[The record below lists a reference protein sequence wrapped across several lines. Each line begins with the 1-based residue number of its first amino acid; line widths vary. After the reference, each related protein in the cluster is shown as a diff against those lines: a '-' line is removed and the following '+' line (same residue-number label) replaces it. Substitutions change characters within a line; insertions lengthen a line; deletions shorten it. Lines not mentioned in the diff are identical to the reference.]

1 MKRHVD
7 FLSTL
12 YVAWGAIFALV
23 AIAGFALAG
32 GAFAIAQSSGP
43 VRFGSEMAARLTG
56 VTITMISLIALV
68 LPLWASALIALVL
81 FGVIAAL
88 CAMRGMRKLELH
100 GPTRSIASSSSAT
113 SSCPDKVPSVR
124 RPTSRSSRSTSGR
137 ASMPQ
142 ATRAFSVPVRG
153 SAGPVPSSMP

>member
-32 GAFAIAQSSGP
+32 GAFAIAESTGP

-56 VTITMISLIALV
+56 VTISIISMIALV
-68 LPLWASALIALVL
+68 WAVLHLFVGRQLKRLRPSARLMSLGLAIGNLILLPFGTALGAYSLWVL
-81 FGVIAAL
+81 LKDDG
-88 CAMRGMRKLELH
+88 
-100 GPTRSIASSSSAT
+100 
-113 SSCPDKVPSVR
+113 R
-124 RPTSRSSRSTSGR
+124 RLFEPL
-137 ASMPQ
+137 
-142 ATRAFSVPVRG
+142 
-153 SAGPVPSSMP
+153 